1 MDKLRVAFFSDTY
14 LPAVD
19 GVVTSMLNFK
29 KELKKKGHKIFMF
42 VAGDSAAKRKYQN
55 DDVFIVQG
63 INFKPYPQ
71 YKVAVFPYMSMIKIN
86 ALDIDIIHAQTPFA
100 MGLAALMSAKILGKP
115 IIGSYHTLVDNKDI
129 IGSYYPKNKRIR
141 YVAEIAARQ
150 YIKFFYSS
158 CDCVFAPSGTI
169 KRILEKKGIKNV
181 YIVPNSVDIK
191 RFNPEVSGQN
201 IRRALKLRNSQKVIL
216 YVGRI
221 SREKKLEV
229 LLNAAHALNMKR
241 DDIVFVI
248 GGHGP
253 ALEYYKRMAEKL
265 KLDNLK
271 FVGFIENKKLA
282 EYYAACDVFCIPS
295 TFETQGMVALEAMAC
310 GKPVVGAD
318 YLALKELIKNG
329 KNGEKFKPGSHS
341 ECARKIEKV
350 LNSSDK
356 YTNCAIDTANEFSL
370 ERTTQRMLDLYNFIL
385 SKS

>member
-150 YIKFFYSS
+150 YIKFFYNS

-241 DDIVFVI
+241 NDIVFVI

>member
-201 IRRALKLRNSQKVIL
+201 IRRALKLRNNQKVIL

>member
-141 YVAEIAARQ
+141 YVAEIATRQ
-150 YIKFFYSS
+150 YIKFFYNS

-201 IRRALKLRNSQKVIL
+201 IRRALKLRNNQKVIL

-241 DDIVFVI
+241 NDIVFVI